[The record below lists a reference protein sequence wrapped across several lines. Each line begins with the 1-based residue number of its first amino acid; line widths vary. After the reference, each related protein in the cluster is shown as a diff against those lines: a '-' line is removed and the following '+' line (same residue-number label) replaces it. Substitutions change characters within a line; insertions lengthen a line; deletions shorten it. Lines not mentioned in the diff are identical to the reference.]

1 MPKKLIKTTEGRCS
15 AGQGW
20 VGHPV
25 VDRVTGADQ
34 YARLDAE
41 AATAIS
47 ETQLGWGWRA
57 ASSSAT
63 ARGPIF
69 QLWSNWSST
78 PALITSVSEQWST
91 SIKTSMRQNSH
102 LNKLSCC
109 TKPSFFCFGSQFESI
124 TSKNP
129 LFGIKTW
136 RLSIKLGLDRLRQQ
150 FFPRSNLNLSRRVR
164 PIPIDSEEAKAA
176 ERGVFSNGH
185 TAENNFKLA
194 RAQNHGTRK
203 LG

>member
-1 MPKKLIKTTEGRCS
+1 MPKKLIKTTDECSEGRCS

-69 QLWSNWSST
+69 QHWSNWSST

-91 SIKTSMRQNSH
+91 SIKTSTRQNSH

-109 TKPSFFCFGSQFESI
+109 TKPSFFLFWFPVWKYHIKKFPLWNQDLTSVHQTRTGSTEATIFSTFESQPFEAFPAD
-124 TSKNP
+124 SN
-129 LFGIKTW
+129 
-136 RLSIKLGLDRLRQQ
+136 RQGGGEGGRARSVFERTHGRKQ
-150 FFPRSNLNLSRRVR
+150 F
-164 PIPIDSEEAKAA
+164 
-176 ERGVFSNGH
+176 
-185 TAENNFKLA
+185 
-194 RAQNHGTRK
+194 
-203 LG
+203 